1 MGAIITSSHFNRK
14 TRYTDGIDLSFL
26 SSRDL
31 RNHIKNMPR
40 WSTTPYCSW
49 KRKRR
54 VHRISFIG
62 KLFTMIKQT
71 CSKIAFLD
79 SGQQAS
85 CLRGVNNLLPPT
97 SARSGAMKSEKR
109 RQRLSVSMFVCVR
122 LLFEKETRDR
132 VTPRAHA
139 ETKTLIMQRFIET
152 VQLQST
158 SQKSGL
164 I

>member
-1 MGAIITSSHFNRK
+1 
-14 TRYTDGIDLSFL
+14 
-26 SSRDL
+26 
-31 RNHIKNMPR
+31 
-40 WSTTPYCSW
+40 
-49 KRKRR
+49 
-54 VHRISFIG
+54 
-62 KLFTMIKQT
+62 
-71 CSKIAFLD
+71 
-79 SGQQAS
+79 
-85 CLRGVNNLLPPT
+85 
-97 SARSGAMKSEKR
+97 MKSEKR